1 MFLYQKKVHRK
12 MQASWSRLLEWAQAS
27 SKYKLGNVAI
37 CNSHTSSWWLICCE
51 IQISNPSCQSVFKSG
66 NPTKSIQSMISGL
79 SSEEYRQSEPQF
91 LKSTRFLTA
100 WEALGDSGESSC
112 ILSPSIAALQ
122 VSPWSIPR
130 CHHHPLLL
138 KSGLSS
144 SNLSRRWQKVRP
156 FKRLF

>member
-1 MFLYQKKVHRK
+1 MFLYQKKVHPYCRLHGHDFLNERK
-12 MQASWSRLLEWAQAS
+12 QAPNTNLGMLRFATHTHHPGDSYAVKSRFQTRHAS
-27 SKYKLGNVAI
+27 QFPKV
-37 CNSHTSSWWLICCE
+37 E
-51 IQISNPSCQSVFKSG
+51 IPPRAFR
-66 NPTKSIQSMISGL
+66 SMISGL

-91 LKSTRFLTA
+91 LKSTWFLA
-100 WEALGDSGESSC
+100 ARDALGVSGESSC

>member
-1 MFLYQKKVHRK
+1 MVTTSWMSASKLQIQTWECCDLQLTHITLVTHMLWNPDFKPAMPVSFQKWK
-12 MQASWSRLLEWAQAS
+12 
-27 SKYKLGNVAI
+27 
-37 CNSHTSSWWLICCE
+37 SHQE
-51 IQISNPSCQSVFKSG
+51 HSG
-66 NPTKSIQSMISGL
+66 AWYLGL

-91 LKSTRFLTA
+91 LKSTRFLAA
-100 WEALGDSGESSC
+100 WEALGVSGESSC